1 MGCLSTK
8 PEITNGA
15 KYNKNHRK
23 RKMFSLGIGIER
35 GDITMSAHTQIG
47 YVSAM
52 VKKYDKQNDEST
64 TETDV
69 DVPDKLPID
78 PDNGCGSSCHRHP
91 KITISI
97 LMLSG
102 TLKFFLLLKILPS
115 YCLKYFLTPIVGN
128 LTFRILK

>member
-15 KYNKNHRK
+15 KYNKNHPK

-52 VKKYDKQNDEST
+52 VKNMINKMMK
-64 TETDV
+64 
-69 DVPDKLPID
+69 VPQKLMWLCLISCLLIPITVEVLLVIV
-78 PDNGCGSSCHRHP
+78 S
-91 KITISI
+91 
-97 LMLSG
+97 
-102 TLKFFLLLKILPS
+102 LKLL
-115 YCLKYFLTPIVGN
+115 FQ
-128 LTFRILK
+128 F

>member
-52 VKKYDKQNDEST
+52 VKKYDKHNDEST

-69 DVPDKLPID
+69 DVPDQLPID
-78 PDNGCGSSCHRHP
+78 PDNG
-91 KITISI
+91 
-97 LMLSG
+97 
-102 TLKFFLLLKILPS
+102 
-115 YCLKYFLTPIVGN
+115 
-128 LTFRILK
+128 